1 MLGLGHSVSSDSVS
15 LVEIF
20 SNNFSM
26 EFDGNG
32 DYIDLDARASM
43 IDPAKGTFS
52 AWVKLN
58 QTDTTGQIISCRRD
72 AQNIIQLFY
81 HAGSNEFRAVHKGNN
96 TSITASVDA
105 SETIEDSGNW
115 HHIAMTWDTTA
126 GNVIIYQD
134 GEAKESSSGLQD
146 FSGLGPNKCD
156 IGKSSGGDTAYH
168 DGLIDELSV
177 FTEVVDIP
185 TLYNG
190 GSPKDVEFSV
200 LDGLVAYYRFT
211 EGSGSTANDE
221 SGNGNSGTLSGD
233 AGYNTSTP

>member
-1 MLGLGHSVSSDSVS
+1 MLGLGHGVHTDTVS
-15 LVEIF
+15 LAEIF
-20 SNNFSM
+20 SNNFSI

-32 DYIDLDARASM
+32 DYIDLDSRASM
-43 IDPAKGTFS
+43 INPAKGTFS

-58 QTDTTGQIISCRRD
+58 TTETTGQVISCRRD

-81 HAGSNEFRAVHKGNN
+81 HAGSNEFRAVHKGND
-96 TSITASVDA
+96 TSITANVDA
-105 SETIEDSGNW
+105 SETIEASGNW

-134 GEAKESSSGLQD
+134 GEAKETSSGLQD
-146 FSGLGPNKCD
+146 FGGLGPNKLN
-156 IGKSSGGDTAYH
+156 IGKTSGGDTAYH
-168 DGLIDELSV
+168 DGLIDEVSV

-190 GSPKDVEFSV
+190 GSPKDVEFSN
-200 LDGLVAYYRFT
+200 LDGLVAYYRFE

-221 SGNGNSGTLSGD
+221 SGKGNSGTLSGD
-233 AGYNTSTP
+233 AAFSTSTP